1 MSQDDEYLQLL
12 LKAIQTSANYRP
24 KFGQGRKGG
33 WTLDQFTQVYSAD
46 PFYSWFGLDM
56 PIVYAAHRAAGGLTS
71 VYRQIGIG
79 CQWVLNRALRDSL
92 GLSETDANWSYSVP
106 KINGKEQRLS
116 LDGRIVFDAVN
127 AARKPIV
134 DEWLN
139 AAASALKVERA
150 AIHNGAVFE
159 VRQGYKSKDSKRQNA
174 DLANAA
180 NAYAYQYLPVVI
192 LLSDQ
197 IDSDVAQ
204 RYIGARWLVLRGTL
218 SGIPLTSTYVFYR
231 DVIGY
236 DLAGF
241 FSRNSPAIKKEI
253 GLVVEKLLSRE

>member
-92 GLSETDANWSYSVP
+92 GLSETDANWSYSV
-106 KINGKEQRLS
+106 
-116 LDGRIVFDAVN
+116 
-127 AARKPIV
+127 
-134 DEWLN
+134 
-139 AAASALKVERA
+139 
-150 AIHNGAVFE
+150 
-159 VRQGYKSKDSKRQNA
+159 
-174 DLANAA
+174 
-180 NAYAYQYLPVVI
+180 
-192 LLSDQ
+192 
-197 IDSDVAQ
+197 
-204 RYIGARWLVLRGTL
+204 
-218 SGIPLTSTYVFYR
+218 
-231 DVIGY
+231 
-236 DLAGF
+236 
-241 FSRNSPAIKKEI
+241 
-253 GLVVEKLLSRE
+253 